1 MLVDRQRIWCVGE
14 KCRQSSGIFQLNSKE
29 ICGYCFS
36 TGTFPVV
43 KICMPCFNLSTQALH

>member
-14 KCRQSSGIFQLNSKE
+14 KYRQSSGIFQLNSKE

-43 KICMPCFNLSTQALH
+43 KLKQGIQILSTQALH